1 MIGESR
7 PRDATRSNINNHQ
20 KGHFM
25 TNKLHLSF
33 EFFAA
38 KTEEGR
44 QKLRI
49 TCDKLNQFGPEFY
62 SVTYGAGGSTRE
74 TTKDLVL
81 GIHREGYQAAP
92 HLSVGGDSLEDV
104 LRLVQSY
111 KDAGINKLVAL
122 RGDLPSGIGGT
133 KQLVHANEL
142 VALIREHSGDYFEI
156 NVGAYPEIHP
166 EAESYSRDIYW
177 LGEKFR
183 AGADRAI
190 TQYFYNADA
199 YFRFID
205 ECAKVGIDQPIVPG
219 IMPLTN
225 YHNLV
230 RFSDNC
236 GAEIP
241 RWLRWQ
247 LKERGDNSEDLVKYG
262 LDVVTKLCETL
273 VAGGAPGLHF
283 YTMNQW
289 QNSATLCSNL
299 GLLAK

>member
-1 MIGESR
+1 
-7 PRDATRSNINNHQ
+7 
-20 KGHFM
+20 M

>member
-1 MIGESR
+1 
-7 PRDATRSNINNHQ
+7 
-20 KGHFM
+20 M
-25 TNKLHLSF
+25 TNKIHLSF

-38 KTEEGR
+38 KTDEGK
-44 QKLRI
+44 QKLKT
-49 TCDKLNQFGPEFY
+49 TCSKLDKYSPEFY
-62 SVTYGAGGSTRE
+62 SVTYGAGGSTRD

-81 GIHREGYQAAP
+81 SIQQEGYQAAP
-92 HLSVGGDSLEDV
+92 HLSFGGDSREEV
-104 LRLVQSY
+104 LALVQSY

-122 RGDLPSGIGGT
+122 RGDLPSGIGGG
-133 KQLVHANEL
+133 KQLIHANEL
-142 VALIREHSGDYFEI
+142 VALIRDNFGEHFEI

-166 EAESYSRDIYW
+166 EAESYSKDIYW

-199 YFRFID
+199 YFRFVD
-205 ECAKVGIDQPIVPG
+205 ECVKVGIDKPIVPG

-247 LKERGDNSEDLVKYG
+247 LKERSDNPEDLVRYG

-289 QNSATLCSNL
+289 QNSDTLCRNL
-299 GLLAK
+299 GLATK

>member
-1 MIGESR
+1 
-7 PRDATRSNINNHQ
+7 
-20 KGHFM
+20 M

-38 KTEEGR
+38 KTDEGK
-44 QKLRI
+44 QKLKT
-49 TCDKLNQFGPEFY
+49 TCQKLDKYNPEFY
-62 SVTYGAGGSTRE
+62 SVTYGAGGSTRD

-81 GIHREGYQAAP
+81 SIQQDGYQAAP
-92 HLSVGGDSLEDV
+92 HLSFGGDSSEDV
-104 LRLVQSY
+104 LALVQSY

-142 VALIREHSGDYFEI
+142 VALIRDQFGDHFEI

-166 EAESYSRDIYW
+166 EAESYSKDVYW
-177 LGEKFR
+177 LGEKFK

-190 TQYFYNADA
+190 TQYFYTADA
-199 YFRFID
+199 YFRFVD
-205 ECAKVGIDQPIVPG
+205 ECAKVGIDKPIVPG

-247 LKERGDNSEDLVKYG
+247 LKERSDNPKDLVRYG
-262 LDVVTKLCETL
+262 LDVVTRLCESL
-273 VAGGAPGLHF
+273 IAGGAPGLHF

-289 QNSATLCSNL
+289 ENSDTLCSNL
-299 GLLAK
+299 GLTTK